1 MTVYVYLILITN
13 CLNGN
18 ISSLTPEYCV
28 FLIENYDL
36 LRNLCEDS
44 GENVALA
51 QKTVIIL

>member
-1 MTVYVYLILITN
+1 MTIYVYLILITN
-13 CLNGN
+13 CSNGN
-18 ISSLTPEYCV
+18 VSSLIPEYCV

-36 LRNLCEDS
+36 LRNLFEDS